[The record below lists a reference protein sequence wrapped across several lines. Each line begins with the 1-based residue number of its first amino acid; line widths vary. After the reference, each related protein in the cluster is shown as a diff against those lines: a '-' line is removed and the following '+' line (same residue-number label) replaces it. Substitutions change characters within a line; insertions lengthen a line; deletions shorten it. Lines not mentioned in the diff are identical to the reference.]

1 MTATP
6 GRPEDWADT
15 NPESTTPE
23 RILPTPEGVTP
34 SATKVAMVCYAVGAA
49 SMCWERPER
58 AGVFDSDRASQIVT
72 ELCVA
77 LGVEQQGDAAP
88 ESARPATLTPE
99 QPVKAPG
106 QDGDIFLTRGTVVEA
121 DWPTSSRLLH
131 YVDEGGYQLT
141 AEDVGNGSPYSW
153 GLARIVRV
161 FTEDKPTQEPVLPRR
176 IKPEDVRVGMMV
188 ERRKGEAAHRDRV
201 QQIDGDLIVG
211 SPGRPYLWVPG
222 HGVVGWSLWLIED
235 APAPV
240 DPDAEAT
247 DADTEDVVYL
257 SGPMTGLPD
266 FNRPAFHAAAAALRA
281 QGHVVINPA
290 EVDLGPDAT
299 WADYMRIHLAEI
311 ARRVTQVFVLPG
323 WESSRGAQLEVH
335 VARALG
341 LPVVPVPAPED
352 PDAELVERMAKEVH
366 DRNCADV
373 GCRDW
378 DGHGESTRKAW
389 REDARVVIRN
399 LRAQGFD
406 VTARA
411 EQ

>member
-49 SMCWERPER
+49 SMCWEHPER

-176 IKPEDVRVGMMV
+176 IKPEDVRVGMIV
-188 ERRKGEAAHRDRV
+188 ERRNGDYYVGGRV
-201 QQIDGDLIVG
+201 ATINDFHIVTDTDT
-211 SPGRPYLWVPG
+211 PLWYASWSANSD
-222 HGVVGWSLWLIED
+222 WSLWLAED
-235 APAPV
+235 APEPV
-240 DPDAEAT
+240 DPDAAVIEAIIAAYRRSPECST
-247 DADTEDVVYL
+247 
-257 SGPMTGLPD
+257 
-266 FNRPAFHAAAAALRA
+266 HA
-281 QGHVVINPA
+281 
-290 EVDLGPDAT
+290 
-299 WADYMRIHLAEI
+299 
-311 ARRVTQVFVLPG
+311 VF
-323 WESSRGAQLEVH
+323 
-335 VARALG
+335 
-341 LPVVPVPAPED
+341 
-352 PDAELVERMAKEVH
+352 
-366 DRNCADV
+366 
-373 GCRDW
+373 
-378 DGHGESTRKAW
+378 GEAML
-389 REDARVVIRN
+389 DH

-406 VTARA
+406 VTAGA